1 MDRRVQKVIDLMK
14 ANLGQELAL
23 DKIARSVN
31 LSPSRLRF
39 VFKAETGMAPAHYF
53 KQLRMQE
60 ARDLAENTFLNVKEI
75 MNRLGLRDESHFVR
89 DFKKIHG
96 LTFSQFREYC
106 GNGNSAPADQ
116 KKDSNNGDLKN
127 SGRDH

>member
-1 MDRRVQKVIDLMK
+1 MDRRVQKVIDCMK

-23 DKIARSVN
+23 DEIARSVN
-31 LSPSRLRF
+31 LSPSRLRC

-53 KQLRMQE
+53 KHLKMQE
-60 ARDLAENTFLNVKEI
+60 ARELAENTFLNVKEI

-96 LTFSQFREYC
+96 LTFSQFRENC
-106 GNGNSAPADQ
+106 GNGNSAAAR
-116 KKDSNNGDLKN
+116 S
-127 SGRDH
+127 SGREH